1 MEKLQK
7 ELDRLIAKLQNADAF
22 RASLETLVSVY
33 PFNDYEYIIA
43 RLLSADKLTYDEYI
57 ELRDAYIAR
66 NMFLYIFEISAP
78 RGFGDSWAF
87 GHLISLE
94 PDLKRPVKTIDPSYR
109 GEYDF
114 YLNDKAGRM
123 IKIEVKASRAVDR
136 TKPDE
141 PLYVKAL
148 SSDSNKRFLM
158 NYQQLKPS
166 CCDVFLWIAVYR
178 DAIRYWVLS
187 SQEVRNHKDF
197 TPQHRNKETSIRK
210 AGYKPENIFE
220 GQIMIT
226 DENIKNID
234 KYRVAGVGLKKALLT
249 AARRSRK

>member
-7 ELDRLIAKLQNADAF
+7 ELDSLIATLPNADDF
-22 RASLETLVSVY
+22 RARLETLVSVY

-43 RLLSADKLTYDEYI
+43 ALLAADKLTHDEYV

-78 RGFGDSWAF
+78 RGFGDTWAF
-87 GHLISLE
+87 GHLISVE
-94 PDLKRPVKTIDPSYR
+94 PDLKRPSKKHDPTYG

-114 YLNDKAGRM
+114 YLNDENGGM
-123 IKIEVKASRAVDR
+123 VKIEVKASRAVDR
-136 TKPDE
+136 TKPDH

-148 SSDSNKRFLM
+148 PSDSTKQFLM

-178 DAIRYWVLS
+178 DTIRYWVLS
-187 SQEVRNHKDF
+187 SQDVREHKDF
-197 TPQHRNKETSIRK
+197 TPQHRNKETSARQT
-210 AGYKPENIFE
+210 GYRREDIYE

-226 DENIKNID
+226 DANIKSIA
-234 KYRVAGVGLKKALLT
+234 KHQVGSGDLKKAILE
-249 AARRSRK
+249 AAKRRRK